1 MPTVRRNEPYRG
13 FAMGR
18 LFRLTI
24 CAAALM
30 FALPLFGQGSD
41 VTVVPA
47 PARVAPPDENA
58 SVQELEDQGDDLRIK
73 KLYLDSIDYY
83 RAALKKADTAV
94 LHNKAGI
101 SYLQLQ
107 RTGEARKEFQAALKL
122 NRNYAEV
129 FNNLGVLQYK
139 EQRYSSAIKE
149 YRKAIKLS
157 DNSASFHSNLGN
169 AYFADREYER
179 ATREFSRA
187 LEIDPTV
194 FDNHPSAGV
203 AARLVS
209 SNDLGRFH
217 YVMAQMYGQKGDM
230 ERCRYYL
237 AKANEDGFSVR
248 DALHDSVFADMRK
261 DPEFVAFVRS
271 LKTTPTDSN

>member
-1 MPTVRRNEPYRG
+1 
-13 FAMGR
+13 MGHF
-18 LFRLTI
+18 FRLTI
-24 CAAALM
+24 CAGALM

-41 VTVVPA
+41 VTTVPA
-47 PARVAPPDENA
+47 PARVAPPSDNA
-58 SVQELEDQGDDLRIK
+58 TVQELEDQGDNLRLQ

-83 RAALKKADTAV
+83 RAALKKENTAV
-94 LHNKAGI
+94 LHNKVGI

-107 RTGEARKEFQAALKL
+107 RSSEARKEFQAALKL

-157 DNSASFHSNLGN
+157 ENSASFHSNLGN
-169 AYFADREYER
+169 AYFADREYEK

-194 FDNHPSAGV
+194 FENRPSSGV

-230 ERCRYYL
+230 EHCRYYL

-248 DALHDSVFADMRK
+248 DALKDAVFADMRK

-271 LKTTPTDSN
+271 LKPTPTDSN